1 MDNSSSAVG
10 ERHWRVSRQGADY
23 ASNRMDRLWWGWL
36 TPFDSCEDPG
46 HGLGTG
52 TYDPTVST
60 IYANYF
66 CRARIRGFDY
76 LNLQL
81 VTHAWGSMGQG
92 DTIRLEADAGNE
104 EFYNYTAM
112 PLSTTFG
119 NWTQLV
125 WNMTD
130 VHPTGDYTVAFRF
143 DSDSSFAT
151 QGIHL
156 DGFILFGIERVPEY
170 LSLIHI

>member
-1 MDNSSSAVG
+1 
-10 ERHWRVSRQGADY
+10 
-23 ASNRMDRLWWGWL
+23 MDRLWWGWL

-81 VTHAWGSMGQG
+81 VTHAWGGMGQG

-104 EFYNYTAM
+104 EFYN
-112 PLSTTFG
+112 
-119 NWTQLV
+119 
-125 WNMTD
+125 
-130 VHPTGDYTVAFRF
+130 
-143 DSDSSFAT
+143 
-151 QGIHL
+151 
-156 DGFILFGIERVPEY
+156 
-170 LSLIHI
+170 